1 MRKERNP
8 EEESD
13 DKVVIE
19 MINDM
24 LSDRIERF
32 ILNQLGKQ
40 NEEGLIV
47 KRKDLAERL
56 ACAPS
61 QITHVINTRFGA
73 DRRFTVESRR
83 GSGGFIRISIREG
96 HMHPA
101 SAPAVPEG
109 KKQEHGRAGESIEDE
124 LSRYYSMLVSSGMI
138 TMREYLFVK
147 ELIDMFLEHCP
158 EDKKE
163 PAAKEAISRISRIIR
178 EGK

>member
-1 MRKERNP
+1 M
-8 EEESD
+8 
-13 DKVVIE
+13 
-19 MINDM
+19 MNDM

-32 ILNQLGKQ
+32 ILNQLRTQ
-40 NEEGLIV
+40 NENGLVV

-61 QITHVINTRFGA
+61 QITYVINTRFGA
-73 DRRFTVESRR
+73 DRRFSVESRR
-83 GSGGFIRISIREG
+83 GSGGFIRISIRQG
-96 HMHPA
+96 YAHPA
-101 SAPAVPEG
+101 MAPVSEPHAERG
-109 KKQEHGRAGESIEDE
+109 HRTHESLEEQIA
-124 LSRYYSMLVSSGMI
+124 RHYSLLVSSGTI

-163 PAAKEAISRISRIIR
+163 PAAREAISRISRIIR

>member
-1 MRKERNP
+1 
-8 EEESD
+8 
-13 DKVVIE
+13 

-32 ILNQLGKQ
+32 ILNQLREQ
-40 NEEGLIV
+40 NENGLVV

-56 ACAPS
+56 SCAPS
-61 QITHVINTRFGA
+61 QITYVINTRFGA
-73 DRRFTVESRR
+73 DRRFSVESRR
-83 GSGGFIRISIREG
+83 GSGGFIRISIRQG
-96 HMHPA
+96 HVHPGVMPA
-101 SAPAVPEG
+101 SGAPVEPERR
-109 KKQEHGRAGESIEDE
+109 ERETIEE
-124 LSRYYSMLVSSGMI
+124 QVAHHYSMLVSSGTI

-163 PAAKEAISRISRIIR
+163 LAAREAISRIGRIIR

>member
-8 EEESD
+8 EGESD

-19 MINDM
+19 MMSDM
-24 LSDRIERF
+24 LSDRIEQF
-32 ILNQLGKQ
+32 ILSQLGKQ
-40 NEEGLIV
+40 NEDGLIV

-61 QITHVINTRFGA
+61 QITYVINTRFGA
-73 DRRFTVESRR
+73 DRRFSVESRR

-96 HMHPA
+96 HAHPA
-101 SAPAVPEG
+101 SVPAAPVM
-109 KKQEHGRAGESIEDE
+109 KKPSGARTEQGLSDE

-163 PAAKEAISRISRIIR
+163 PAAREAISRISRIIR